1 MAATTEVAPGLRG
14 LPAGLPYHQPVDRKV
29 FPDGLRTSGQHPP
42 VESQLRPFEAFP
54 TEITGPTIWEG
65 SVISKRQEE
74 WVHVWSE
81 NELNE
86 LLQAVDAFTISGI
99 PLININKVHTLPFH
113 SYPSSSASFSSLT
126 SSLLFSFQP
135 SYAPLPSVRQD
146 ANIIQFNFHIPNISR
161 TLHVARN
168 DILNGRG
175 FVLFRGLP
183 VDKWGRQKAAIAMMG
198 VSAHLGY
205 LLSQNKL
212 GQLLGH
218 VTNLDADWKNSLDK
232 VKIAA
237 TNAAYV
243 SLSLFSP
250 NTIKE
255 NSQQLTHISQLHHT
269 DEADIV
275 GLLFCAPGETG
286 GASGCASAHT
296 VWNALMKE
304 RPDVAKTLASP
315 IWYFDRKGEITAGQ
329 EPWIKVPVFYL
340 EPGGQERV
348 YVK

>member
-1 MAATTEVAPGLRG
+1 MAARLDVAPGLRG
-14 LPAGLPYHQPVDRKV
+14 LPQGLPYPLPIDRKF

-42 VESQLRPFEAFP
+42 IPDQLRPFEAFP
-54 TEITGPTIWEG
+54 KHITGATVWEG
-65 SVISKRQEE
+65 KDIATRQDE
-74 WVHVWSE
+74 WVYRWTESD
-81 NELNE
+81 LTE
-86 LLQAVDAFTISGI
+86 LLQAVDAFIISGI
-99 PLININKVHTLPFH
+99 PLININKNN
-113 SYPSSSASFSSLT
+113 FS
-126 SSLLFSFQP
+126 
-135 SYAPLPSVRQD
+135 
-146 ANIIQFNFHIPNISR
+146 IPNVSR
-161 TLHVARN
+161 LLKTSRN
-168 DILNGRG
+168 EILNGRG

-183 VDKWGRQKAAIAMMG
+183 VELWGRQKAGIAMMG
-198 VSAHLGY
+198 ISAHLGY

-218 VTNLDADWKNSLDK
+218 VTNLGADYKNKLDTI
-232 VKIAA
+232 KIAA
-237 TNAAYV
+237 TNAAQ
-243 SLSLFSP
+243 LF
-250 NTIKE
+250 
-255 NSQQLTHISQLHHT
+255 HT

-296 VWNALMKE
+296 VWNTIVKE
-304 RPDVAKTLASP
+304 RPDVAKLLASP